1 MNTRNISPISMLI
14 TAIIILVSGI
24 YIFLN
29 PINLENII
37 NELVP
42 LVIIGIGV
50 LSIITYVFNRK
61 EKNIKSLFSGI
72 LYIYLG
78 VFINLNIIYVDASLV
93 MIVGIYAGI
102 NFIVQFVTT
111 IILYKNKTKRWI
123 FSFMSSSISLLC
135 SMILI
140 LHPIRLRYL
149 VIKVAGIYLILYGL
163 TILGDFINEV
173 FNKSSIKD
181 NLKRKIRIRL
191 PLIYTLFIPQKLLKK
206 INSLLE
212 TSTQEVYEEGNKEI
226 SGELEVFIHLS
237 EDIGGGFGHVDIG
250 YKDKIY
256 CYGNYDRSTNRLFSF
271 LSDGVLIEVD
281 KNKYINHTVKERHL
295 ISFIFAL
302 NHTQCDSIEK
312 KIKEIKE
319 KAIEWHCEAEI
330 NPSKVYTDYTNSLYQ
345 NTQAKF
351 YKFKS
356 GYFKTYFTFT
366 TNCVKLSDVI
376 IGSTGIDSVTINGI
390 ITPGIYYDFL
400 NNLYKMNSSIVVK
413 RNLYK
418 KSLSK

>member
-1 MNTRNISPISMLI
+1 MNTRTISPISMIVTSTLI
-14 TAIIILVSGI
+14 IAAGF
-24 YIFLN
+24 YIFFN
-29 PINLENII
+29 PINLESLI
-37 NELVP
+37 NGLIP
-42 LVIIGIGV
+42 LLIIGIGV

-61 EKNIKSLFSGI
+61 EKNIKSLLSGV

-78 VFINLNIIYVDASLV
+78 VFIRSKIIYIDASLI

-102 NFIVQFVTT
+102 NFVVQLITT
-111 IILYKNKTKRWI
+111 IILYRNKTKRWI
-123 FSFMSSSISLLC
+123 FSAISSIISLVC

-149 VIKVAGIYLILYGL
+149 LIKIAGIYLILYGL

-173 FNKSSIKD
+173 FDKNSIKD

-191 PLIYTLFIPQKLLKK
+191 PMIYTLFIPQKLLKK

-212 TSTQEVYEEGNKEI
+212 TSTKQVFEEAKSKN

-256 CYGNYDRSTNRLFSF
+256 CYGNYDRSTNRLFGF

-281 KNKYINHTVKERHL
+281 KNKYINHTVKERYL

-302 NHTQCDSIEK
+302 NQAQYDAIEK
-312 KIKEIKE
+312 KIEEIKE
-319 KAIEWHCEAEI
+319 KAVEWHCEAEE
-330 NPSKVYTDYTNSLYQ
+330 NPNKVYTEYTNSLYQ
-345 NTQAKF
+345 NTLAKF

-376 IGSTGIDSVTINGI
+376 IGAAGIDAITLNGI
-390 ITPGIYYDFL
+390 ITPGIYFDFL

-418 KSLSK
+418 KVIE

>member
-1 MNTRNISPISMLI
+1 MNTRTISPISMLV
-14 TAIIILVSGI
+14 TSTLIIATGF
-24 YIFLN
+24 YIFFN
-29 PINLENII
+29 PINLESLINGLIPLLII
-37 NELVP
+37 A
-42 LVIIGIGV
+42 IGV

-61 EKNIKSLFSGI
+61 EKNIKSLLSGV

-78 VFINLNIIYVDASLV
+78 VFIRSKIIYIDASLI

-102 NFIVQFVTT
+102 NFVVQLITT
-111 IILYKNKTKRWI
+111 IILYRNKTKRWI
-123 FSFMSSSISLLC
+123 FSAISSIISLVC

-149 VIKVAGIYLILYGL
+149 LIKIAGIYLILYGL

-173 FNKSSIKD
+173 FDKNSIKD

-191 PLIYTLFIPQKLLKK
+191 PIIYTLFIPQKLLKK

-212 TSTQEVYEEGNKEI
+212 TSTKQVFEEDKSEN

-237 EDIGGGFGHVDIG
+237 EDIGRGFGHVDIG

-256 CYGNYDRSTNRLFSF
+256 CYGNYDRSTNRLFGF

-295 ISFIFAL
+295 ISFTFAL
-302 NHTQCDSIEK
+302 NEAQYDAIDK
-312 KIKEIKE
+312 KIEEIKE
-319 KAIEWHCEAEI
+319 KAVEWHCEAES
-330 NPSKVYTDYTNSLYQ
+330 NPNKVYTEYTNSLYQ

-376 IGSTGIDSVTINGI
+376 IGATGIDSITLNGI
-390 ITPGIYYDFL
+390 ITPGIYFDFL

-418 KSLSK
+418 KVIE